1 MNNFNIVRISSHGE
15 FTDVPLYDENLR
27 TSSSYKDVT
36 FNIYFRGEVGST
48 VLTRCNTLNTK
59 TINGKLQC
67 SSCIGRTDFHENMK
81 IVYNDKGIVNTT
93 VVNCETALVPDMN
106 LIFDDDDFV
115 NGYALYNTNS
125 GWIMHM
131 GKMTNEVPVQD
142 NGVPLNQVDPDG
154 GKHDVNYV
162 SLNKFKINGIE
173 QHEIKLKDVL
183 NIIYNKLHLKSG
195 SVDIYVSSCLYINPD
210 VLDNIKIKFPEWFK
224 CNNRNIIFGYK
235 RELSDVY
242 SGINKTY
249 TNLQECNDKQQHQET
264 FKTNSQFFIDVLNNL
279 KKEEGFKDYVFT
291 YLHTEENNIIELDEL
306 IDEYFDN
313 VGEPDEDLTDLQL
326 LEESQS
332 ISDKII
338 QMIQHR
344 LSSIGSNDNLITK
357 YNDDLY
363 KFKMNRDKLI
373 NVIKKCDVNDGEQP
387 AKRIKKGGKKTKKHK
402 MKGGV
407 GTPPNERAIIGRD
420 RWLSDMRRRFQESVQ
435 AGQPDMEL
443 AQTIMIN
450 TPIDPTT
457 VRAIPM
463 TGTEL
468 RRQER
473 RQRRTLGR
481 NTIPSISEQT
491 VLPSHYTERTPL
503 VARLLQ
509 PGEDISNL
517 SMMRAELVKKID
529 SLDSPPDSPDRKQH
543 RKEAAR
549 DIQRRFRGNRQR
561 RKLTKR
567 RPKYG
572 KLVEPA
578 THREQMRR
586 WMDLSNQFDQDDPV
600 KGYLNPF
607 TKKGGKRIKNSVQ
620 MDQNG
625 GDHLETIDEEDYC
638 CDELDICKNDNKRN
652 KRLVNKITKL
662 YEGELLK
669 QMNRGGKQIKRTM
682 TKMRG
687 GVGTPEQSLIDDE
700 MEYFGITEDTEI
712 PNRDPPDYYPE
723 PEPFQEEPVVMAETL
738 QDNIQNDEMIKL
750 KNKID
755 DLEIKQK
762 ICCGDM
768 DKGANTI
775 QKLQR
780 GFKSRMETKR
790 QFTEKYKLIS
800 GYTIGW
806 TIFKN
811 ARLPK
816 TSGLRGAV
824 GSWWENPDFPP
835 GAIPLTEYKVPDVY
849 TYSWQLVQKDR
860 TISFKD
866 LQELAVNGKWGYE
879 SRNNPGARND
889 DLHNPVNNIKR
900 YKLTKKEIDNTRV
913 VALLPGDGLGLYQ
926 GRPILRNRWPIILS
940 YEPLTKII
948 SAIIPGSTPF
958 PVQGRLY
965 TPAQQD
971 IYFIPG
977 VPFKL
982 IKQKIDEGF
991 EVEFED
997 PEDELKMKS
1006 MMSGGKK
1013 MRGGKQLE
1021 C

>member
-27 TSSSYKDVT
+27 ASSSDKDVT

-67 SSCIGRTDFHENMK
+67 SSCIGRTDFNENMK
-81 IVYNDKGIVNTT
+81 VVYNHTGIVNTT

-115 NGYALYNTNS
+115 SGYALYNTNS
-125 GWIMHM
+125 GWIQYM

-249 TNLQECNDKQQHQET
+249 TNLQECNDKQQYQET

-344 LSSIGSNDNLITK
+344 LSSIGSNDNIITK

-387 AKRIKKGGKKTKKHK
+387 AKRIKRGGKKTKKHK

-443 AQTIMIN
+443 AQTIMTN

-463 TGTEL
+463 TGPEL
-468 RRQER
+468 RRQGR

-607 TKKGGKRIKNSVQ
+607 TKKGGKRIKNSFQ

-638 CDELDICKNDNKRN
+638 CDELDRCKNDNKRN

-669 QMNRGGKQIKRTM
+669 QMNR
-682 TKMRG
+682 
-687 GVGTPEQSLIDDE
+687 
-700 MEYFGITEDTEI
+700 
-712 PNRDPPDYYPE
+712 
-723 PEPFQEEPVVMAETL
+723 
-738 QDNIQNDEMIKL
+738 
-750 KNKID
+750 
-755 DLEIKQK
+755 
-762 ICCGDM
+762 
-768 DKGANTI
+768 
-775 QKLQR
+775 
-780 GFKSRMETKR
+780 
-790 QFTEKYKLIS
+790 
-800 GYTIGW
+800 
-806 TIFKN
+806 
-811 ARLPK
+811 
-816 TSGLRGAV
+816 
-824 GSWWENPDFPP
+824 
-835 GAIPLTEYKVPDVY
+835 
-849 TYSWQLVQKDR
+849 
-860 TISFKD
+860 
-866 LQELAVNGKWGYE
+866 
-879 SRNNPGARND
+879 
-889 DLHNPVNNIKR
+889 
-900 YKLTKKEIDNTRV
+900 
-913 VALLPGDGLGLYQ
+913 
-926 GRPILRNRWPIILS
+926 
-940 YEPLTKII
+940 
-948 SAIIPGSTPF
+948 
-958 PVQGRLY
+958 
-965 TPAQQD
+965 
-971 IYFIPG
+971 
-977 VPFKL
+977 
-982 IKQKIDEGF
+982 
-991 EVEFED
+991 EVW
-997 PEDELKMKS
+997 
-1006 MMSGGKK
+1006 
-1013 MRGGKQLE
+1013 
-1021 C
+1021 